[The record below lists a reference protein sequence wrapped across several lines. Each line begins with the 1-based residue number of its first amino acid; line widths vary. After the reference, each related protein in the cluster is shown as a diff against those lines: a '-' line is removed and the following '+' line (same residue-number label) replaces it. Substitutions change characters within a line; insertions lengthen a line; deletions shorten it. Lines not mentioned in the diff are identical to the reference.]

1 MRKPERHSRREP
13 SKPLQRALRRFLRQL
28 HLLHLP
34 HLPHRPRRRSDS
46 NQSYGNCAGPEL
58 EVACHQYTGDC
69 SGGGH
74 RFANRIFFQAKWGG
88 TGQSLQVQPL
98 AGSISSQHFTDSRFD
113 FLLLGDTRCDFC
125 KDGIHFLDEIGV
137 RYRVIYLDKE
147 PQSRIL
153 LDQLGAQGVPVF
165 MSKKQYVIGFG
176 KSTWLR
182 RMEGTG
188 VGASN

>member
-1 MRKPERHSRREP
+1 MAIAPARNWKWLVINTLAIAAAVAIGLPIGY
-13 SKPLQRALRRFLRQL
+13 FL
-28 HLLHLP
+28 
-34 HLPHRPRRRSDS
+34 
-46 NQSYGNCAGPEL
+46 
-58 EVACHQYTGDC
+58 
-69 SGGGH
+69 
-74 RFANRIFFQAKWGG
+74 QAKWGG
-88 TGQSLQVQPL
+88 TGQSLQVQSL

-182 RMEGTG
+182 LMEGTG